1 VQERLRRLES
11 QLPEMA
17 GGVLEWLDRSVP
29 RILAIAGLPT
39 SLSDAGFGPQDLE
52 WIVRA
57 EMAHEPMLGIRERTG
72 RHELLDVLSGA
83 F

>member
-1 VQERLRRLES
+1 
-11 QLPEMA
+11 MA
-17 GGVLEWLDRSVP
+17 TRSVP

-57 EMAHEPMLGIRERTG
+57 EMENEPMFGIPERTD
-72 RHELLDVLSGA
+72 RQELLDVLNGA
-83 F
+83 FRQP